1 MDNIVTFYNFLST
14 DNLQLSQ
21 TSLSSHSGLHHRS
34 NTSSPNPYRLST
46 VSTVSLQDVSDPHA
60 VLEEFRGT
68 QFQQWNTRAIVA
80 WMEVVVGKLHTIES
94 MLLYYRL

>member
-1 MDNIVTFYNFLST
+1 METFVTFYNFLST

-46 VSTVSLQDVSDPHA
+46 VSLQDVNDPHA

-80 WMEVVVGKLHTIES
+80 WMEAIVGKLHTIGQ
-94 MLLYYRL
+94 

>member
-1 MDNIVTFYNFLST
+1 MDTFVTFYNFLST

-46 VSTVSLQDVSDPHA
+46 VSLQDVNDPHA

-80 WMEVVVGKLHTIES
+80 WMEAIVGKLHTIGQ
-94 MLLYYRL
+94 